1 MRGSRADL
9 VFPLVVPVAN
19 VVISILEAM
28 SVFEYFVV
36 DADMTEM
43 LFFINKILTPY
54 KNLK

>member
-43 LFFINKILTPY
+43 LFFIN
-54 KNLK
+54 N